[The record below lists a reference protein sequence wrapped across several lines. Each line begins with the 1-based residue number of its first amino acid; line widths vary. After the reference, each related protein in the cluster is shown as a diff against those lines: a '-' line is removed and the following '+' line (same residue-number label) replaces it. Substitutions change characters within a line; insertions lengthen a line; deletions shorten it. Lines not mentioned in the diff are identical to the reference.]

1 MDRRQIKTRTA
12 IFSAFEELL
21 SEKSFEKISV
31 QDIIDRANI
40 GRSTFYAHFETK
52 DELLKELCATLFAH
66 VFSERPQREKTHDF
80 SGEKGDAYR
89 AAAHILYH
97 LKDGRS
103 DLLPI
108 LKGQSGELFL
118 AYFKNN
124 LGSLL
129 TETILHN
136 TEGESPAVPYDFL
149 VSHISSSFVGTVQ
162 WWIKN
167 GLKETPEEVAGYFC
181 HLVMPIF
188 K

>member
-1 MDRRQIKTRTA
+1 MPRRC
-12 IFSAFEELL
+12 
-21 SEKSFEKISV
+21 
-31 QDIIDRANI
+31 
-40 GRSTFYAHFETK
+40 GR
-52 DELLKELCATLFAH
+52 
-66 VFSERPQREKTHDF
+66 
-80 SGEKGDAYR
+80 GGYR

-129 TETILHN
+129 TETILRN
-136 TEGESPAVPYDFL
+136 TEGEVPAVPYDFL
-149 VSHISSSFVGTVQ
+149 VSHISSSFVGAVQ